1 MKEMKH
7 WRISDFVDE
16 LNKAFEDHEHV
27 HINTVDGW
35 FKRLEKGRIHYINR
49 TMETKEKIYDELD
62 LKIAIFIKKRR
73 GEKWAIPAISRDL
86 PNHFE
91 LRPFPVKEDKPAP
104 HVDDL
109 ESIKKQISEEVK
121 RTYEELAATQIKELQ
136 NQYNQLITSLP
147 KPPST
152 EEKKNQSFQ
161 AMVIQRKIES
171 SLEEEAQVAWSKL
184 PEDQRLKRVGF
195 FRKDIDLEKKDKF
208 VRDYINEHFVD
219 RLKKEMELDQ

>member
-1 MKEMKH
+1 MKENRH
-7 WRISDFVDE
+7 WRISDFVEE
-16 LNKAFEDHEHV
+16 LNKVFDNQHV

-35 FKRLEKGRIHYINR
+35 FKRLEKSSIHYINR
-49 TMETKEKIYDELD
+49 TMETKEKIYDDLD

-73 GEKWAIPAISRDL
+73 GEKWALSAISRDL

-104 HVDDL
+104 HVDDI
-109 ESIKKQISEEVK
+109 ESIKKQISEEVR
-121 RTYEELAATQIKELQ
+121 RTYEELAASQIEELK
-136 NQYNQLITSLP
+136 NQYKQLITSLP

-171 SLEEEAQVAWSKL
+171 SLEEEANQAWTKL
-184 PEDQRLKRVGF
+184 PDDQRLKRIGF

-208 VRDYINEHFVD
+208 VRDYINENFMD
-219 RLKKEMELDQ
+219 RLKKEMELDK